1 MDPLTFAIPGAIK
14 GALGLGQLIGGSL
27 MKVKRPEY
35 EIPDVAKE
43 ELAMSRM
50 MANGRMPG
58 VNYANMRIDQNAA
71 SAAYRTNR
79 AATNPNQILA
89 AQAGIQMNADI
100 AGRGL
105 MEAEAGDQY
114 RRLANLSR
122 SLRMMSDFKDK
133 EFELNKM
140 QPYQDKA
147 RTKAALVQGGLLNLF
162 GGVGEGMS
170 GIMAGKMMQD
180 GAGAA
185 AGSQTATPQAGNPF
199 GNIMKMAGG
208 LSQYMR
214 RPIDSLQQPQ
224 LQQGDVAP
232 MQGPQDFTSYFM
244 QPNWWRLKGWNKSL
258 MQTY

>member
-1 MDPLTFAIPGAIK
+1 MLPAAAFAIPGALK
-14 GALGLGQLIGGSL
+14 SLLGVGQLIGGSA

-71 SAAYRTNR
+71 RAAYRTNR

-122 SLRMMSDFKDK
+122 SLRMMADYKDK
-133 EFELNKM
+133 EFQLNKM
-140 QPYQDKA
+140 EPYQDKA

-180 GAGAA
+180 GATAPAPTSDGA
-185 AGSQTATPQAGNPF
+185 PVPLW
-199 GNIMKMAGG
+199 MKMMQLGQQG
-208 LSQYMR
+208 IKYMR
-214 RPIDSLQQPQ
+214 RDVNQLPSLQMKMPTM
-224 LQQGDVAP
+224 GGMMP
-232 MQGPQDFTSYFM
+232 EGYNNYSSY
-244 QPNWWRLKGWNKSL
+244 G
-258 MQTY
+258 